1 MFKILPRK
9 FIIVAKAAT
18 GFLSLSAALASIA
31 GLYITIKLLSED
43 DLSIVLKDLIIDP
56 VKVFWVFI
64 VTFCVAII
72 IMGWII
78 YDLFIKVRNTQKI
91 FEELS
96 AVVQCINDLNFQN
109 IKFAITDSE
118 QNNFPSAEHAR
129 NSFRPDSRQLV
140 DFLTH
145 VANVFTA
152 YTSDSCSVCIK
163 LLSKKPGCEDPLI
176 HTFERD
182 TISKTKR
189 AAIDH
194 EILTSYPARENSAFQ
209 LIVNNVGDRRAFFKS
224 NNLKKLRNGG
234 SYHNRNP
241 HWDQYYNST
250 LVVPISHSDNP
261 SLGANFLGFLCI
273 DNFRGGF
280 DREFCVPAAFVMSKL
295 LYQFLQIFNVLAPN
309 TSSSS
314 VVVQNGKELSR

>member
-1 MFKILPRK
+1 M
-9 FIIVAKAAT
+9 A
-18 GFLSLSAALASIA
+18 
-31 GLYITIKLLSED
+31 
-43 DLSIVLKDLIIDP
+43 
-56 VKVFWVFI
+56 WV
-64 VTFCVAII
+64 
-72 IMGWII
+72 I
-78 YDLFIKVRNTQKI
+78 YDLFVRVRNTQKI

-109 IKFAITDSE
+109 IKFAFAESGE
-118 QNNFPSAEHAR
+118 SNPGLAEHSHD
-129 NSFRPDSRQLV
+129 SFRPDSRQLV

-163 LLSKKPGCEDPLI
+163 LLSKRPGCEDPMI

-182 TISKTKR
+182 TIAKTKR
-189 AAIDH
+189 AVIDS

-209 LIVNNVGDRRAFFKS
+209 SIVNNIGDRRAFFKS
-224 NNLKKLRNGG
+224 NNLKKLRNSGG
-234 SYHNRNP
+234 YHNRNP
-241 HWDQYYNST
+241 HWEQYYNAT
-250 LVVPISHSDNP
+250 LVVPVSHSDNP
-261 SLGANFLGFLCI
+261 SLNANFLGFLCI

-309 TSSSS
+309 TSSGSAVFHNVKGPS
-314 VVVQNGKELSR
+314 Q